1 MHPLSRSK
9 FVGLIECNALA
20 FYQLLWAY
28 DFSQSII
35 TNRPKAEHYARTHLI
50 NMAEE
55 DEQMEVAE
63 EVEVEEVEA
72 APAAEMT
79 VVDGLKEVLKKALI
93 FDGLRRGLH
102 E

>member
-1 MHPLSRSK
+1 M
-9 FVGLIECNALA
+9 
-20 FYQLLWAY
+20 
-28 DFSQSII
+28 
-35 TNRPKAEHYARTHLI
+35 I